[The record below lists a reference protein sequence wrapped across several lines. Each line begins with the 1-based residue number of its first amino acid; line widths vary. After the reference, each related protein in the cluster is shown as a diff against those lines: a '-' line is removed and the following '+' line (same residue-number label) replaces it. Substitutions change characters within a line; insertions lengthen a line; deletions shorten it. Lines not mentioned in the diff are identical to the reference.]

1 MRWFFF
7 LLCVGFALTMQA
19 QGNFTDKLSKSSAG
33 EGQVKIFQDAEI
45 KKLVDGTVA
54 SQNVT
59 TVQTTDG
66 AEGKTAG
73 AVTGPVRK
81 MKANGY
87 RIQVYAGGNSR
98 TSRREAQVVAEKVK
112 ENFSQWSVYTHFQSP
127 RWICRVGDF
136 RTYEEA
142 SSALREL
149 RNTKQFNEALIV
161 KSVILI
167 PY

>member
-7 LLCVGFALTMQA
+7 LLIAGFASTIQA
-19 QGNFTDKLSKSSAG
+19 QGNFSDKLSKSSAG
-33 EGQVKIFQDAEI
+33 EGQVKVFQDAEI
-45 KKLVDGTVA
+45 KRLVDGTVTN
-54 SQNVT
+54 QNIT
-59 TVQTTDG
+59 TVQTTEETG
-66 AEGKTAG
+66 TNAP
-73 AVTGPVRK
+73 VTVPVRK

-98 TSRREAQVVAEKVK
+98 SAKHEAQVIGEKGK
-112 ENFSQWSVYTHFQSP
+112 ENFSQWAVYTHFQSP

-142 SSALREL
+142 SSALKEL
-149 RNTKQFNEALIV
+149 RDTKQFNEALIV

>member
-7 LLCVGFALTMQA
+7 LLCAGFALTMQA
-19 QGNFTDKLSKSSAG
+19 QGNFTDKLSRSSAG
-33 EGQVKIFQDAEI
+33 EGQVKVYQDAEI
-45 KKLVDGTVA
+45 KKLVDGSVST
-54 SQNVT
+54 QNVT
-59 TVQTTDG
+59 TVPTTDG
-66 AEGKTAG
+66 TEGRTTG
-73 AVTGPVRK
+73 TVSGPVRK

-98 TSRREAQVVAEKVK
+98 TSKREAQVVAERVK

-142 SSALREL
+142 NSALKEL
-149 RNTKQFNEALIV
+149 RDTKQFNEALIV